1 MDFLVKSTSYFSQG
15 PRFDFQ
21 NLHGGSQLAVT
32 PVPGP
37 SGQRTLHIAVH
48 RHTCRQNTYTLKI
61 KRPCLSAHN

>member
-37 SGQRTLHIAVH
+37 SGPEDTAHS
-48 RHTCRQNTYTLKI
+48 
-61 KRPCLSAHN
+61 SA